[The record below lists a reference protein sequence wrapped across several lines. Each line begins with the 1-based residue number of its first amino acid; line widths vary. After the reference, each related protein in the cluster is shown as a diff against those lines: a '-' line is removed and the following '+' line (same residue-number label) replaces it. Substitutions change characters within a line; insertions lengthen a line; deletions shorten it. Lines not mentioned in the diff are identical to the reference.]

1 MLDRTIEFLKYF
13 NFEIMP
19 TLYIISGC
27 NGAGKTTASYTI
39 LPEILNCKE
48 FVNADAIA
56 AGLSPFQPEKVAFEA
71 GRLMLLRIE
80 HLISLNINFAVE
92 TTLST
97 KSYVQTIKKCKE
109 QGYEIV
115 LIYFWLRSTD
125 LAIVRI
131 KERVER
137 GGHHIPD
144 EIVKRRYKRG
154 LENLCKLFIP
164 LSDYWLVVDNSK
176 DTPDLIAEG
185 HEDIDKNVL
194 NEAVWETIKSYSNE
208 K

>member
-1 MLDRTIEFLKYF
+1 
-13 NFEIMP
+13 MP

-39 LPEILNCKE
+39 LPEILDCKE

-71 GRLMLLRIE
+71 GRLMLERIE
-80 HLISLNINFAVE
+80 HLISLRTNFAIE

-97 KSYVQTIKKCKE
+97 KSYAQTIKKCKAL
-109 QGYEIV
+109 GYEVV
-115 LIYFWLRSTD
+115 LIYFWLKSVD

-131 KERVER
+131 RERVER

-144 EIVKRRYKRG
+144 DVVKRRYKRG
-154 LENLCKLFIP
+154 LENLFNIFAPIC
-164 LSDYWLVVDNSK
+164 DYWYVVDNSENE
-176 DTPDLIAEG
+176 PFLVAEG
-185 HEDIDKNVL
+185 
-194 NEAVWETIKSYSNE
+194 NENTDETVYNEGIWNTIKSYSNE

>member
-1 MLDRTIEFLKYF
+1 
-13 NFEIMP
+13 MP

-39 LPEILNCKE
+39 LPEILDCKE
-48 FVNADAIA
+48 YVNADAIA

-71 GRLMLLRIE
+71 GRLMLERIDY
-80 HLISLNINFAVE
+80 LISQQIDFAIE

-97 KSYVQTIKKCKE
+97 KSYVQTIHKCKDL
-109 QGYEIV
+109 GYEIV

-125 LAIVRI
+125 LAIERI

-137 GGHHIPD
+137 GGHHIPED
-144 EIVKRRYKRG
+144 VVKRRYKRG
-154 LENLCKLFIP
+154 SENLHNLFIP
-164 LSDYWLVVDNSK
+164 LCDYWLVVDNSEN
-176 DTPDLIAEG
+176 TPVQIAEG
-185 HEDIDKNVL
+185 HESIDINVF
-194 NEAVWETIKSYSNE
+194 NEETWKIIKSYSDE